1 MGSGLV
7 ETTECWRVTAESSAR
22 EKVKRRRRDGVT
34 IALMIATVAVTNVV
48 HAQPR
53 AAITAARVEQTTV
66 GTRPAARVAESFD
79 GLGYNFVGPQGTG
92 RSRNPSDNSLA
103 VGPDHVM
110 QVVNGLGMAIFSR
123 KGAKFDSTGRVLY
136 GPVNV
141 RNVFRGFTGNCE
153 ARSSGD
159 AVVRYDQ
166 LAHRWLIV
174 MPLFSRGPARAD
186 QPLAMRANEPA
197 ELSVIGVA
205 GQPNGAAMLYQPPPP
220 PTTDSVA
227 RVQTAAPTN
236 ATGATA
242 PRAPADTGPYSM
254 CYAVSTSEDP
264 LGSYYRYEFLRADFP
279 DYPRPAVWP
288 DGYYVPT
295 SSSDDRISA
304 TVATRKHACVV
315 ERERMLRGESAREQC
330 VIIENSNFLNNAD
343 VDGIAL
349 PPRGAANIML
359 AAGGRQLDSL
369 YEDHVIHAWS
379 FRVDWQ
385 TPSRTRVTSLPTIAV
400 APYRYLCDGQLT
412 ACVPQPGSVRKLDSQ
427 GDKLMA
433 RVVYRRVNG
442 HEAIVATHSINTGA
456 GGGGVRWY
464 EFRVTPSRALQLYQ
478 QGTYAPNGNFRW
490 LPSPAMDKFG
500 SIGIGYSFGGVND
513 FPGQR
518 FAGRLAN
525 DPRGQ
530 LTLSETLLVAGE
542 APEGDVTRPGAQRWE
557 DYAQS
562 AVDPRD
568 DCTIWYVG
576 DYVKRG
582 ATSYSSRVGAF
593 RMPGCGGR

>member
-1 MGSGLV
+1 MD
-7 ETTECWRVTAESSAR
+7 TERIHTHSRAQFVAL
-22 EKVKRRRRDGVT
+22 T
-34 IALMIATVAVTNVV
+34 IFLLAAAPALSR
-48 HAQPR
+48 AQTR
-53 AAITAARVEQTTV
+53 IEQTIS
-66 GTRPAARVAESFD
+66 GPRPAARLVESFD
-79 GLGYNFVGPQGTG
+79 GLGANFTGPQGTG
-92 RSRNPSDNSLA
+92 RTRNPSDNSLA
-103 VGPDHVM
+103 VGPDHIM
-110 QVVNGLGMAIFSR
+110 QVVNGLGMAIFTR
-123 KGAKFDSTGRVLY
+123 KGATYDTTGRVLY
-136 GPVNV
+136 GPVSAK
-141 RNVFRGFTGNCE
+141 NVFRGFSGNCE

-159 AVVRYDQ
+159 VVVRYDQ
-166 LAHRWLIV
+166 LANRWLIV

-186 QPLAMRANEPA
+186 QPQAMRAGAPA
-197 ELSVIGVA
+197 ERSVIGVA
-205 GQPNGAAMLYQPPPP
+205 GQPNGAAMLFQPPPP
-220 PTTDSVA
+220 SPD
-227 RVQTAAPTN
+227 TALRAPI
-236 ATGATA
+236 TA
-242 PRAPADTGPYSM
+242 NTPRAAGQTPPEAAGPYSM
-254 CYAVSTSEDP
+254 CYAVSTTADP

-315 ERERMLRGESAREQC
+315 DRDKMLRGESSTEQC

-343 VDGIAL
+343 LDGTAL
-349 PPRGAANIML
+349 PPHGAPNIML

-379 FRVDWQ
+379 FHVDWND
-385 TPSRTRVTSLPTIAV
+385 PAKTRVAQLAPTEV

-433 RVVYRRVNG
+433 RVVYRNVHGR
-442 HEAIVATHSINTGA
+442 ESIVATHSINTSS

-464 EFRVTPSRALQLYQ
+464 EFRVGANRALTLFQ
-478 QGTYAPNGNFRW
+478 QGTYAPNGNYRW
-490 LPSPAMDKFG
+490 LPSPAMDKLG
-500 SIGIGYSFGGVND
+500 NLGIGYSFGGATE

-525 DPRGQ
+525 DPRGA
-530 LTLSETLLVAGE
+530 LTLKETILVNGE
-542 APEGDVTRPGAQRWE
+542 RAESDPARAGAQRWE
-557 DYAQS
+557 DYTQT

-576 DYVKRG
+576 DYVKQG
-582 ATSYSSRVGAF
+582 ASGYSTKIGAF
-593 RMPGCGGR
+593 RMPGCGAASGRRAKSESPRTRQPPVPN